1 MSRLDKYRKAYDKSK
16 ADKARDPGRLHRQIA
31 TEAARRLE
39 TILAEGESGPD
50 LRVATQADLHAAKLQ
65 AVAVLGLV
73 VRPGELP
80 PDALV
85 LELFEEAREEARA
98 TEKPEEPTTPVTAD
112 LPAGSVYASRFE
124 HFLSLLMM
132 LERVKQDPKT
142 HPEGDALY
150 HSLQV
155 FDYVRKRA
163 PYDEELLTAA
173 LLHDVGKATDPFGE
187 NKYLASVKAL
197 RGRIT
202 ARTARLIE
210 RLPAAKSQLAGSL
223 GYRAR
228 RALDRDEDSE
238 ALALLAEADREGR
251 KSGVEVPTA
260 EEAVEALRDLS
271 DDLAS
276 DFEVELDSE

>member
-1 MSRLDKYRKAYDKSK
+1 MSRLDKYRKAFDKSK
-16 ADKARDPGRLHRQIA
+16 GEQTRDLGKLHRQIA
-31 TEAARRLE
+31 TEAARRLAV
-39 TILAEGESGPD
+39 ILESDRGKREP
-50 LRVATQADLHAAKLQ
+50 VSADFHAAKMQ

-80 PDALV
+80 PDSLV
-85 LELFEEAREEARA
+85 REIYENETEVSAKEELNVAQH
-98 TEKPEEPTTPVTAD
+98 TEPETAD
-112 LPAGSVYASRFE
+112 LQAGSTYADRFD
-124 HFLSLLMM
+124 HFLSLLKM

-155 FDYVRKRA
+155 FDLVLNKN

-173 LLHDVGKATDPFGE
+173 LLHDVGKATDPFSDS
-187 NKYLASVKAL
+187 YAASVKAL
-197 RGRIT
+197 HGRIT
-202 ARTARLIE
+202 PRTARMIE
-210 RLPAAKSQLAGSL
+210 RLPAAKAQLAGAL

-251 KSGVEVPTA
+251 KSGVEVPTP
-260 EEAVEALRDLS
+260 EEAVETLRQLS
-271 DDLAS
+271 EGFAI
-276 DFEVELDSE
+276 DSELENS